1 VRKGS
6 LWTPTHTARNNPV
19 AEHTSLYA
27 WSLWAA
33 AQDKLPALVC
43 GTSVTAAAL
52 QAQVY
57 GAVGNP
63 W

>member
-1 VRKGS
+1 MWV
-6 LWTPTHTARNNPV
+6 PAHIARDDPM
-19 AEHTSLYA
+19 AQRTSLYA

-33 AQDKLPALVC
+33 AQDKLPLPVC
-43 GTSVTAAAL
+43 GTSVTARAL

-57 GAVGNP
+57 GAAGNP